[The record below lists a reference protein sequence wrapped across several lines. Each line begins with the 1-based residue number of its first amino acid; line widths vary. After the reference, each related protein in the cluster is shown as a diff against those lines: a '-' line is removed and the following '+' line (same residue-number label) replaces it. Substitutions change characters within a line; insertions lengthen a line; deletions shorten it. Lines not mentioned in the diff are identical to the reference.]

1 MARVTVVATAE
12 GAVGVARV
20 LAGALLV
27 GVMGGVAAGAG
38 AVVFWSLPTC
48 TWTRR
53 IRETPEPTRTW
64 L

>member
-53 IRETPEPTRTW
+53 IRD